1 MADERVLVTQQWLN
15 ETYGHIAGF
24 GSVPENGK
32 TGWPTIYGLIRGLQV
47 EVGITDLVDSFGPT
61 TAIKYDQFVTSNWG
75 RNLGE
80 NFVYLIQGAFGAKE

>member
-75 RNLGE
+75 RNLGKIL
-80 NFVYLIQGAFGAKE
+80 FTLFKVPFGAKE

>member
-32 TGWPTIYGLIRGLQV
+32 TG
-47 EVGITDLVDSFGPT
+47 
-61 TAIKYDQFVTSNWG
+61 
-75 RNLGE
+75 
-80 NFVYLIQGAFGAKE
+80 